1 MTVFK
6 TFWKIIKKYKGT
18 ILLYTVMLVSFGGI
32 NLSSKEAS
40 LNFTNEKPD
49 VLIVNQGENIGLT
62 KNLIDYLIQNTNI
75 VQIENS
81 EEKRNDALF
90 YRDVNYIIY
99 INDDYRE
106 KILNRENVTLDIKST
121 NDYSAHLAEMILNK
135 YLTVQNLLRAYTI
148 NEQELI
154 NKINKTLKEESK
166 VVVSSK
172 VDKTAENKVSRY
184 FNFASYSILAAIIFI
199 ITLVMT
205 SFKEKTINKRITV
218 SSMNYKKHNNLL
230 LISGLAYVLVLWLLY
245 TLLAIIL
252 LKSSVL
258 NTKGL
263 LYILNSLVFSLS
275 ALTFALLISTLVKN
289 KDAIGGI
296 VNVVALGSAFL
307 CGAFL
312 PVEYLGSNVL
322 KLAHIFPAYY
332 YINTNNKIMSA
343 EIIDKTL
350 LTNILP
356 NTLTLI
362 LFMILFII
370 INNLI
375 TKQKRSNS

>member
-18 ILLYTVMLVSFGGI
+18 IILYTVMLVSFGGI

-62 KNLIDYLIQNTNI
+62 KNLIDYLSQNTNI

-99 INDDYRE
+99 INEDYRE
-106 KILNRENVTLDIKST
+106 KILNGENVTLDIKST

-135 YLTVQNLLRAYTI
+135 YLTVQNLCRAYTT

-275 ALTFALLISTLVKN
+275 ALTFALLISALVKN

-356 NTLTLI
+356 NTLILI

>member
-135 YLTVQNLLRAYTI
+135 YLTVQNLLRAYTT
-148 NEQELI
+148 NEQELT
-154 NKINKTLKEESK
+154 NKINKTLKEDTK

>member
-18 ILLYTVMLVSFGGI
+18 IILYTVMLVSFGGI
-32 NLSSKEAS
+32 NLSSKEAN

-62 KNLIDYLIQNTNI
+62 KNLIDYLSQNTNI

-99 INDDYRE
+99 INEDYRE
-106 KILNRENVTLDIKST
+106 KILNGENVTLDIKST

-135 YLTVQNLLRAYTI
+135 YLTVQNSYRAYTT

-205 SFKEKTINKRITV
+205 SFKEKTKNKRITV

-275 ALTFALLISTLVKN
+275 ALTFALLISALVKN

-356 NTLTLI
+356 NTLILI

>member
-18 ILLYTVMLVSFGGI
+18 IILYTVMLVSFGGI

-135 YLTVQNLLRAYTI
+135 YLTVQNLLRAYTT

-154 NKINKTLKEESK
+154 NKINKTLKEETK

-218 SSMNYKKHNNLL
+218 SSMNYKKHNDLL

-275 ALTFALLISTLVKN
+275 ALTFALLISALVKN

>member
-18 ILLYTVMLVSFGGI
+18 IILYTVMLVSFGGI

-62 KNLIDYLIQNTNI
+62 KNLIDYLSQNTNI
-75 VQIENS
+75 VQIENF

-99 INDDYRE
+99 INNDYRE
-106 KILNRENVTLDIKST
+106 KILNGENVTLDIKST

-135 YLTVQNLLRAYTI
+135 YLTVQNLCRAYTT

-154 NKINKTLKEESK
+154 NKINKTLKEESE

>member
-18 ILLYTVMLVSFGGI
+18 IILYTVMLVSFGGI
-32 NLSSKEAS
+32 NLSSKEAN

-62 KNLIDYLIQNTNI
+62 KNLIDYLSQNTNI
-75 VQIENS
+75 VQIENF

-106 KILNRENVTLDIKST
+106 KILNGENVTLDIKST

-135 YLTVQNLLRAYTI
+135 YLTVQNLLRAYTT

-154 NKINKTLKEESK
+154 NKINKTLKEETK

-199 ITLVMT
+199 ITLVMI

-356 NTLTLI
+356 NTLILI

>member
-18 ILLYTVMLVSFGGI
+18 IILYTVMLVSFGGI
-32 NLSSKEAS
+32 NLSSKEAN

-62 KNLIDYLIQNTNI
+62 KNLIDYLIQNTNV

-99 INDDYRE
+99 INEDYRE

-135 YLTVQNLLRAYTI
+135 YLTVQNLCRAYTT

-275 ALTFALLISTLVKN
+275 ALTFALLISALVKN

-356 NTLTLI
+356 NTLILI

>member
-18 ILLYTVMLVSFGGI
+18 IILYTVMLVSFGGI
-32 NLSSKEAS
+32 NLSSKEAN

-62 KNLIDYLIQNTNI
+62 KNLIDYLSQNTNI
-75 VQIENS
+75 VQIENF

-106 KILNRENVTLDIKST
+106 KILNGENVTLDIKST

-135 YLTVQNLLRAYTI
+135 YLTVQNLLRAYTT
-148 NEQELI
+148 NEQELT
-154 NKINKTLKEESK
+154 NKINKTLKEETK

-356 NTLTLI
+356 NTLILI

>member
-18 ILLYTVMLVSFGGI
+18 IILYTVMLVSFGGI
-32 NLSSKEAS
+32 NLSSKEAN

-62 KNLIDYLIQNTNI
+62 KNLIDYLSQNTNI

-106 KILNRENVTLDIKST
+106 KILNGENVTLDIKST

-135 YLTVQNLLRAYTI
+135 YLTVQNLLRAYTT
-148 NEQELI
+148 NEQKLI

-275 ALTFALLISTLVKN
+275 DLTFALLISALVKN

>member
-18 ILLYTVMLVSFGGI
+18 IILYTVMLVSFGGI
-32 NLSSKEAS
+32 NLSSKEAN

-62 KNLIDYLIQNTNI
+62 KNLIDYLSQNTNI
-75 VQIENS
+75 VQIENF

-106 KILNRENVTLDIKST
+106 KILNGENVTLDIKST

-135 YLTVQNLLRAYTI
+135 YLTVQNLLRAYTT

-154 NKINKTLKEESK
+154 NKINKTLKEETK

>member
-18 ILLYTVMLVSFGGI
+18 IILYTVMLVSFGGI
-32 NLSSKEAS
+32 NLSSKEAN

-62 KNLIDYLIQNTNI
+62 KNLIDYLSQNTNI

-106 KILNRENVTLDIKST
+106 KILNGENVTLDIKST

-135 YLTVQNLLRAYTI
+135 YLTVQNSHRTYITD
-148 NEQELI
+148 EQELI

-172 VDKTAENKVSRY
+172 VDKTAENKVSKY

-252 LKSSVL
+252 LKGSVL

-356 NTLTLI
+356 NTLILI

>member
-18 ILLYTVMLVSFGGI
+18 IILYTVMLVSFGGI
-32 NLSSKEAS
+32 NLSSKEAN

-49 VLIVNQGENIGLT
+49 VLIVNQGKNIGLT
-62 KNLIDYLIQNTNI
+62 KNLIDYLSQNTNI
-75 VQIENS
+75 VQIENF

-106 KILNRENVTLDIKST
+106 KILNGENVTLDIKST

-135 YLTVQNLLRAYTI
+135 YLTVQNLLRAYTT

-275 ALTFALLISTLVKN
+275 ALTFALLISALVKN

>member
-18 ILLYTVMLVSFGGI
+18 IILYTVMLVSFGGI
-32 NLSSKEAS
+32 NLSSKEAN

-62 KNLIDYLIQNTNI
+62 KNLIDYLSQNTNI
-75 VQIENS
+75 VQIENF

-106 KILNRENVTLDIKST
+106 KILNGENVTLDIKST

-135 YLTVQNLLRAYTI
+135 YLTVQNLLRAYTT
-148 NEQELI
+148 NEQGLI
-154 NKINKTLKEESK
+154 NKINKTLNEETK

-356 NTLTLI
+356 NTLILI

>member
-18 ILLYTVMLVSFGGI
+18 IILYTVMLVSFGGI
-32 NLSSKEAS
+32 NLSSKEAN

-62 KNLIDYLIQNTNI
+62 KNLIDYLSRNTNI
-75 VQIENS
+75 VQIENF

-106 KILNRENVTLDIKST
+106 KILNGENVTLDIKST

-135 YLTVQNLLRAYTI
+135 YLTVQNLLRAYTT

-154 NKINKTLKEESK
+154 NKINKTLKEETK

-172 VDKTAENKVSRY
+172 VDKTAESKVSRY

-199 ITLVMT
+199 ITLVIT

>member
-18 ILLYTVMLVSFGGI
+18 IILYTVMLVSFGGI
-32 NLSSKEAS
+32 NLSSKEAN

-62 KNLIDYLIQNTNI
+62 KNLIDYLSQNTNI
-75 VQIENS
+75 VQIENF

-106 KILNRENVTLDIKST
+106 KILNGENVTLDIKST

-135 YLTVQNLLRAYTI
+135 YLTVQNLLRAYTT
-148 NEQELI
+148 NEQELT
-154 NKINKTLKEESK
+154 NKINKTLKEETK

-218 SSMNYKKHNNLL
+218 SSMNYKKHNNIL

-322 KLAHIFPAYY
+322 KLARIFPAYY

>member
-18 ILLYTVMLVSFGGI
+18 IILYTVMLVSFGGI
-32 NLSSKEAS
+32 NLSSKEAN

-62 KNLIDYLIQNTNI
+62 KNLIDYLSQNTNI
-75 VQIENS
+75 VQIENF

-106 KILNRENVTLDIKST
+106 KILNGENVTLDIKST

-135 YLTVQNLLRAYTI
+135 YLTVQNLLRAYTT

-154 NKINKTLKEESK
+154 NKINKTLKEETK
-166 VVVSSK
+166 IVVSSK

-218 SSMNYKKHNNLL
+218 SGMNYKKHNNLL

>member
-18 ILLYTVMLVSFGGI
+18 IILYTVMLVSFGGI
-32 NLSSKEAS
+32 NLSSKEAN

-62 KNLIDYLIQNTNI
+62 KNLIDYLSQNTNI

-99 INDDYRE
+99 INEDYRE
-106 KILNRENVTLDIKST
+106 KILNGENVTLDIKST

-135 YLTVQNLLRAYTI
+135 YLTVQNLLRAYTT

>member
-18 ILLYTVMLVSFGGI
+18 IILYTVMLVSFGGI
-32 NLSSKEAS
+32 NLSSKEAN

-49 VLIVNQGENIGLT
+49 VLIVNRGENIGLT
-62 KNLIDYLIQNTNI
+62 KNLIDYLSQNTNI
-75 VQIENS
+75 VQIENF

-106 KILNRENVTLDIKST
+106 KILNGENVTLDIKST

-135 YLTVQNLLRAYTI
+135 YLTVQNLLRAYTT

-154 NKINKTLKEESK
+154 NKINKTLKEETK

>member
-18 ILLYTVMLVSFGGI
+18 IILYTVMLVSFGGI
-32 NLSSKEAS
+32 NLSSKEAN

-62 KNLIDYLIQNTNI
+62 KNLIDYLSQNTNI
-75 VQIENS
+75 VQIENF

-106 KILNRENVTLDIKST
+106 KILNGENVTLDIKST

-135 YLTVQNLLRAYTI
+135 YLTVQNLLRAYTT
-148 NEQELI
+148 NEQELT
-154 NKINKTLKEESK
+154 NKINKTLKEETK

-172 VDKTAENKVSRY
+172 VDKTSENKVSRY

-356 NTLTLI
+356 NTLILI

>member
-18 ILLYTVMLVSFGGI
+18 IILYTVMLVSFGGI
-32 NLSSKEAS
+32 NLSSKEAN

-62 KNLIDYLIQNTNI
+62 KNLIDYLSQNTNI

-99 INDDYRE
+99 INEDYRE
-106 KILNRENVTLDIKST
+106 KILNGENVTLDIKST

-135 YLTVQNLLRAYTI
+135 YLTVQNLCRAYTT

-275 ALTFALLISTLVKN
+275 ALTFALLISALVKN

-356 NTLTLI
+356 NTLILI

>member
-18 ILLYTVMLVSFGGI
+18 IILYTVMLVSFGGI
-32 NLSSKEAS
+32 NLSSKEAN

-62 KNLIDYLIQNTNI
+62 KNLIDYLSQNTNI
-75 VQIENS
+75 VQIENF

-106 KILNRENVTLDIKST
+106 KILNGENVTLDIKST

-135 YLTVQNLLRAYTI
+135 YLTVQNLLRAYTT

-289 KDAIGGI
+289 KDAIEGI

>member
-18 ILLYTVMLVSFGGI
+18 IILYTVMLVSFGGI
-32 NLSSKEAS
+32 NLSSKEAN

-49 VLIVNQGENIGLT
+49 VLIVNQGKNIGLT
-62 KNLIDYLIQNTNI
+62 KNLIDYLSQNTNI
-75 VQIENS
+75 VQIENF

-106 KILNRENVTLDIKST
+106 KILNGENVTLDIKST

-135 YLTVQNLLRAYTI
+135 YLTVQNLCRAYTT

-275 ALTFALLISTLVKN
+275 ALTFALLISALVKN

>member
-18 ILLYTVMLVSFGGI
+18 IILYTVMLVSFGGI

-106 KILNRENVTLDIKST
+106 KILNGENVTLDIKST

-135 YLTVQNLLRAYTI
+135 YLTVQNLLRAYTT
-148 NEQELI
+148 NEQELT
-154 NKINKTLKEESK
+154 NKINKTLKEETK

-275 ALTFALLISTLVKN
+275 ALTFALLISALVKN

>member
-18 ILLYTVMLVSFGGI
+18 IILYTVMLVSFGGI
-32 NLSSKEAS
+32 NLSSKEAN

-62 KNLIDYLIQNTNI
+62 KNLIDYLSQNTNI
-75 VQIENS
+75 VQIENF

-99 INDDYRE
+99 INDNYRE
-106 KILNRENVTLDIKST
+106 KILNGENVTLDIKST

-135 YLTVQNLLRAYTI
+135 YLTVQNLLRAYTT

-154 NKINKTLKEESK
+154 NKINKTLKEETK

>member
-18 ILLYTVMLVSFGGI
+18 IILYTVMLVSFGGI

-135 YLTVQNLLRAYTI
+135 YLTVQNLCRAYTT

-172 VDKTAENKVSRY
+172 VDKPAENKVSRY

-199 ITLVMT
+199 VTLVMT

-218 SSMNYKKHNNLL
+218 SSMNYKKHNDLL

>member
-18 ILLYTVMLVSFGGI
+18 IILYTVMLVSFGGI
-32 NLSSKEAS
+32 NLSSKEAN
-40 LNFTNEKPD
+40 LNFTNKKPD

-62 KNLIDYLIQNTNI
+62 KNLIDYLSQNTNI

-99 INDDYRE
+99 INEDYRE
-106 KILNRENVTLDIKST
+106 KILNGENVTLDIKST

-135 YLTVQNLLRAYTI
+135 YLTVQNLLRAYTT

-199 ITLVMT
+199 VTLVMT

-218 SSMNYKKHNNLL
+218 SSMNYKKHNDLL

>member
-18 ILLYTVMLVSFGGI
+18 IILYTVMLVSFGGI

-49 VLIVNQGENIGLT
+49 VHIVNQGENIGLT

-135 YLTVQNLLRAYTI
+135 YLTVQNLCRAYTT

>member
-18 ILLYTVMLVSFGGI
+18 IILYTVMLVSFGGI
-32 NLSSKEAS
+32 NLSSKEAN

-62 KNLIDYLIQNTNI
+62 KNLIDYLSQNTNI

-106 KILNRENVTLDIKST
+106 KILNGENVTLDIKST

-135 YLTVQNLLRAYTI
+135 YLTVQNLLRAYTS

-275 ALTFALLISTLVKN
+275 ALTFALLISALVKN

-312 PVEYLGSNVL
+312 PVEYLGLNVL

-356 NTLTLI
+356 NTLILI

>member
-6 TFWKIIKKYKGT
+6 TFWKIIKNYKGT
-18 ILLYTVMLVSFGGI
+18 IILYTVMLVSFGGI
-32 NLSSKEAS
+32 NLSSKEVN

-49 VLIVNQGENIGLT
+49 VLIVNQGEKIGLT
-62 KNLIDYLIQNTNI
+62 KNLIDYLSQNTNI

-106 KILNRENVTLDIKST
+106 KILNGENVTLDIKST

-135 YLTVQNLLRAYTI
+135 YLTVQNSYRTYITD
-148 NEQELI
+148 EQELI

-252 LKSSVL
+252 LKGSVL

-312 PVEYLGSNVL
+312 PVEYLGTNVL

-356 NTLTLI
+356 NTLILI

>member
-18 ILLYTVMLVSFGGI
+18 IILYTVMLVSFGGI
-32 NLSSKEAS
+32 NLSSKEAN

-62 KNLIDYLIQNTNI
+62 KNLIDYLSQNTNI

-99 INDDYRE
+99 INEDYRE
-106 KILNRENVTLDIKST
+106 KILNGENVTLDIKST

-135 YLTVQNLLRAYTI
+135 YLTVQNSYRAYTT

-275 ALTFALLISTLVKN
+275 ALTFALLISVLVKN

-356 NTLTLI
+356 NTLILI

>member
-18 ILLYTVMLVSFGGI
+18 IILYTVMLVSFGGI
-32 NLSSKEAS
+32 NLSSKEAN

-62 KNLIDYLIQNTNI
+62 KNLIDYLSQNTNI
-75 VQIENS
+75 VQIENF

-106 KILNRENVTLDIKST
+106 KILNGENVTLDIKST

-135 YLTVQNLLRAYTI
+135 YLTVQNLLRAYTT

-154 NKINKTLKEESK
+154 NKINKTLKEETK

-245 TLLAIIL
+245 SLLAIIL
-252 LKSSVL
+252 LKNSVL

-356 NTLTLI
+356 NTLILI

>member
-18 ILLYTVMLVSFGGI
+18 IILYTVMLVSFGGI

-62 KNLIDYLIQNTNI
+62 KNLIDYLSQNTNI
-75 VQIENS
+75 VQIENF

-99 INDDYRE
+99 INNDYRE
-106 KILNRENVTLDIKST
+106 KILNGENVTLDIKST

-135 YLTVQNLLRAYTI
+135 YLTVQNLCRAYTT

>member
-18 ILLYTVMLVSFGGI
+18 IILYTVMLVSFGGI
-32 NLSSKEAS
+32 NLSSKEAN

-62 KNLIDYLIQNTNI
+62 KNLIDYLSQNTNI
-75 VQIENS
+75 VQIENF

-99 INDDYRE
+99 INNDYRE
-106 KILNRENVTLDIKST
+106 KILNGENVTLDIKST

-135 YLTVQNLLRAYTI
+135 YLTVQNLLRAYTT
-148 NEQELI
+148 NEQELT
-154 NKINKTLKEESK
+154 NKINKTLKEETK

-356 NTLTLI
+356 NTLILI

>member
-1 MTVFK
+1 
-6 TFWKIIKKYKGT
+6 
-18 ILLYTVMLVSFGGI
+18 MLVSFGGI
-32 NLSSKEAS
+32 NLSSKEAN

-62 KNLIDYLIQNTNI
+62 KNLIDYLSQNTNI
-75 VQIENS
+75 VQIENF

-106 KILNRENVTLDIKST
+106 KILNGENVTLDIKST

-135 YLTVQNLLRAYTI
+135 YLTVQNLLRAYTT

-154 NKINKTLKEESK
+154 NKINKTLKEETK

-356 NTLTLI
+356 NTLILI

>member
-18 ILLYTVMLVSFGGI
+18 IILYTVMLVSFGGI
-32 NLSSKEAS
+32 NLSSKEAN

-62 KNLIDYLIQNTNI
+62 KNLIDYLSQNTNI

-99 INDDYRE
+99 INEDYRE
-106 KILNRENVTLDIKST
+106 KILNGENVTLDIKST

-135 YLTVQNLLRAYTI
+135 YLTVQNLLRAYTT

-275 ALTFALLISTLVKN
+275 ALTFALLISALVKN

-356 NTLTLI
+356 NTLILI